1 MKFESS
7 SPAYF
12 EALRSNSVQNA
23 GNGAGIPVSSSD
35 PRVLELLGAV
45 PAAAGVYVSSET
57 AMRVATVYACVNRI
71 AGGISTLPCDVYERV
86 WEPERKRYVRR
97 QVDDAP
103 LWWLLNE
110 QPTAAWTGAAHWERL
125 IEHRLLRGDHF
136 TEIRRRPDGSPSE
149 LVPLP
154 WSSVVVEPYTLEVGS
169 RLMYAV
175 NDGLKVRGVDQ
186 DDMLHFP
193 GFGFDGIRGRSIIS
207 QAARNAAGNAMA
219 MDEYAGRFF
228 AGGAHP
234 SIVLQT
240 DKTLNEQAVQQLRAE
255 FVKRYSG
262 LQNAHA
268 APLVLANGVKAE
280 AVSLNA
286 EDSQLLDARKFQVVD
301 IARAFGV
308 PPHLIGETS
317 ASTSWGSGLEA
328 LGRGF
333 VMYTLAQHLA
343 VIEQEL
349 NRKLFRTVK
358 RFVCFDRSA
367 LMQGDHEAQSHYY
380 RAALGGPGSGK
391 GWMSVN
397 DVRNEKNLPPLDG
410 EDTIFDPASM
420 KQSGADPKSPAE
432 GNP

>member
-1 MKFESS
+1 MKLERSS
-7 SPAYF
+7 DAYF
-12 EALRSNSVQNA
+12 EALHSNAVQNA
-23 GNGAGIPVSSSD
+23 GNGAGIPISSSD

-45 PAAAGVYVSSET
+45 PASAGVYVSAET

-71 AGGISTLPCDVYERV
+71 AGGISTLPCDVFERV
-86 WEPERKRYVRR
+86 WDAQRGRFVRR

-110 QPTAAWTGAAHWERL
+110 QPTAAWTSASHWERL
-125 IEHRLLRGDHF
+125 IEHRTLRGDHF
-136 TEIRRRPDGSPSE
+136 TEIRRRPDGSVIE

-154 WSSVVVEPYTLEVGS
+154 WSCVVVEPYTLEVGS

-193 GFGFDGIRGRSIIS
+193 GFGFDGYRGRSVIS

-240 DKTLNEQAVQQLRAE
+240 DKTLNDAAINQLRME
-255 FVKRYSG
+255 FAKRYSG

-268 APLVLANGVKAE
+268 NPLVLANGIKAQP
-280 AVSLNA
+280 VSLNA
-286 EDSQLLDARKFQVVD
+286 EDAQLLEARKFQVVD

-358 RFVCFDRSA
+358 RFVAFDRSA
-367 LMQGDHEAQSHYY
+367 LMQGDHAAQAAYY

-397 DVRNEKNLPPLDG
+397 DVRNDKNLPPLDG
-410 EDTIFDPASM
+410 EDKIFDPASM
-420 KQSGADPKSPAE
+420 PAKAVPTDPKPSA
-432 GNP
+432 